1 MDSRYLPDIFAL
13 TVFLGGFRP
22 LVRRV
27 GAHVNVW
34 FAGWGLL
41 LAHYAVLSLALP
53 AAQAQTAQW
62 LLSIETLAAI
72 WTIELCALCFVVAAA
87 NMAGRDVSAALSLE
101 LALPVLLQS
110 GFMVLAPGRGD
121 LQVGAVT
128 LFLLPAL
135 HVLVWRTRRTRSM
148 FVLSAAFAVFAAIS
162 LATLLLAQPAP
173 AHAPLL
179 QGGSALAVAHGA
191 LAMLFLTA
199 AYLYAT
205 ASRRFSRG
213 IVAAVTGL
221 AAWGLSYPI
230 ADAYLR
236 AHPGVEISR
245 ALLECP
251 QYLVVA
257 GIILTLLEEH
267 IRRTER
273 MAMHDPLTDL
283 PNRRLFEERLIETME
298 DARRS
303 RTTIACLVIDVD
315 NFKSINDTLGH
326 TAGDKLLRALAVRL
340 SWHMSP
346 RDILAR
352 TGGDEFTALLAGVS
366 DENHLRFIASAM
378 MSAASVP
385 IAIDDE
391 RSVDV
396 RISVG
401 IALSPDHADDVD
413 ELRRM
418 ADEAMY
424 SAKRRGGSLLAF
436 AQEK

>member
-1 MDSRYLPDIFAL
+1 MDSSYLPDIFAL

-41 LAHYAVLSLALP
+41 LAHYIVLSLALP
-53 AAQAQTAQW
+53 AGFLHTLQPQTLQ
-62 LLSIETLAAI
+62 TLASL

-87 NMAGRDVSAALSLE
+87 NMAGPPMGAALALE
-101 LALPVLLQS
+101 LALPVLLQC
-110 GFMVLAPGRGD
+110 GVAVLAPGRVD
-121 LQVGAVT
+121 LQAGALT
-128 LFLLPAL
+128 LFLLPGL
-135 HVLVWRTRRTRSM
+135 HLLVWRTRRTRSM
-148 FVLSAAFAVFAAIS
+148 LVLSVAFALFAAVS
-162 LATLLLAQPAP
+162 LAALSLARGETAL
-173 AHAPLL
+173 PL
-179 QGGSALAVAHGA
+179 VHGA

-199 AYLYAT
+199 AYLYAA

-213 IVAAVTGL
+213 IVAAVAGL

-236 AHPGVEISR
+236 AHPGADLSR

-283 PNRRLFEERLIETME
+283 PNRRLFEERLVETME
-298 DARRS
+298 DARRT

-326 TAGDKLLRALAVRL
+326 TVGDTLLRALAVRL

-352 TGGDEFTALLAGVS
+352 TGGDEFTALLAGVN

-436 AQEK
+436 AQED